1 MKPKNDP
8 SLSYIGFKSDQHLS
22 ENQKWVEEK
31 LRDLERDRQALMQEV
46 DKLKAQ
52 IYDKDNCI

>member
-1 MKPKNDP
+1 
-8 SLSYIGFKSDQHLS
+8 LS

-31 LRDLERDRQALMQEV
+31 LRDLERDKQALMLEV